1 MTYKGEKNC
10 ELSLKIFFLIHIMK
24 GEDVKARSPF
34 SVHTRENIKV
44 RDVQNCV
51 QLRSKYSET
60 LRFKEVKS

>member
-1 MTYKGEKNC
+1 MTYKGEKNY

-44 RDVQNCV
+44 RDVQ
-51 QLRSKYSET
+51 LRSKYSDT